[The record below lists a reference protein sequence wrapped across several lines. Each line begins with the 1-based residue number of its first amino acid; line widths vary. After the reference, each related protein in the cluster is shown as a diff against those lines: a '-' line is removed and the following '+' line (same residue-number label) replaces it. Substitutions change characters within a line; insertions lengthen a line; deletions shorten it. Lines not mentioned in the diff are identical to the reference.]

1 LEYDSVDWGEKRR
14 ALDVMLEFV
23 AAALGGATEFASP
36 DLGLGASRRDPR
48 VAPSTEHTG
57 GNGGG
62 GGFGEVDGF
71 LKLVVW
77 NGSFFACF
85 VGVREESV
93 NWGGGGGIALAR
105 LWMNRVVLSHL
116 DVAAWA
122 DPFTFGSALDNS
134 APRGARYGLSGF
146 GEIVDKGGLDPP
158 AVIFSWL
165 VVVDS
170 KVGHWA
176 FFLSSF
182 LEVRPIGLPGASDF
196 GRPYQGSS

>member
-1 LEYDSVDWGEKRR
+1 MR
-14 ALDVMLEFV
+14 
-23 AAALGGATEFASP
+23 
-36 DLGLGASRRDPR
+36 LGASRSDPR
-48 VAPSTEHTG
+48 VAPRAKHTG

-71 LKLVVW
+71 IKLVVQ

-93 NWGGGGGIALAR
+93 NSGANRIGEIVGEEGGFE
-105 LWMNRVVLSHL
+105 
-116 DVAAWA
+116 
-122 DPFTFGSALDNS
+122 PFRRGSLGRSFFVRSALDNS
-134 APRGARYGLSGF
+134 ASRGARYGLAGF
-146 GEIVDKGGLDPP
+146 GEIVGKGGLDPP

-165 VVVDS
+165 VVIDS

-176 FFLSSF
+176 FFVSSF
-182 LEVRPIGLPGASDF
+182 LEVRPFGLPGAGDF